1 MLSAVEYM
9 YIFYTM
15 FSLCESE
22 TQTTICNNSTQLHK
36 QKTLSI
42 FLQNQCQFAE
52 TQSTVS
58 HLKRVKILHIILD
71 HTTSGFTQHRTIP
84 NTQYQSRLIAHL

>member
-52 TQSTVS
+52 T
-58 HLKRVKILHIILD
+58 
-71 HTTSGFTQHRTIP
+71 
-84 NTQYQSRLIAHL
+84 